1 MSEKGSAGSHVQS
14 RRGGAENFRHQMIE
28 QIIKSPGN
36 EITFLPTGL
45 GQLKV
50 VDAVIDTM
58 LSRFPEKHVVVC
70 VLRPA
75 QVLSGAQRLR
85 RSLKGRVPVGA
96 YVVGVYVSCICAY
109 YYRNGGIFCAGTAG
123 ETFCMISPRSL
134 SRIESS
140 FSQRDC

>member
-1 MSEKGSAGSHVQS
+1 MRVAIVLDIVGKIMSEKGAAGSHVQS

-45 GQLKV
+45 GQMKV

-96 YVVGVYVSCICAY
+96 YVVGLYVSCICAY
-109 YYRNGGIFCAGTAG
+109 YYRVVVFFVQVLRG
-123 ETFCMISPRSL
+123 RL
-134 SRIESS
+134 SVR
-140 FSQRDC
+140 FPQGV

>member
-1 MSEKGSAGSHVQS
+1 MLVKGTAGLNAPSWRRSES
-14 RRGGAENFRHQMIE
+14 FRNQMIE
-28 QIIKSPGN
+28 QIVKSPGN

-45 GQLKV
+45 GQMRV

-85 RSLKGRVPVGA
+85 RSLKGHVSVGA
-96 YVVGVYVSCICAY
+96 YVKCMSLAYLGVD
-109 YYRNGGIFCAGTAG
+109 NN
-123 ETFCMISPRSL
+123 
-134 SRIESS
+134 
-140 FSQRDC
+140 